1 MKIKTSE
8 AVANYN
14 LINPAKLT
22 KMTDSKA
29 KFAII
34 KDNRALKKVAE
45 DYDGIRNDTLEK
57 LKGVDF
63 GAWQEKAQKWQ
74 GKTATT
80 PEEQQE
86 VGEINNYFYAYQS
99 EVDKCL
105 GGELAKE
112 RDIEIEKISDEQ
124 FQLFADSNDWTV
136 EQTGE
141 LYGLLVE

>member
-1 MKIKTSE
+1 MKIKTSDAA
-8 AVANYN
+8 AVYN

-34 KDNRALKKVAE
+34 KACRALKAIAE
-45 DYDGIRNDTLEK
+45 DFDGIRADTLEK

-74 GKTATT
+74 GKTAEK
-80 PEEQQE
+80 PEDQQE
-86 VGEINNYFYAYQS
+86 VGAINNYFYAYQQ

-105 GGELAKE
+105 AEEATKE
-112 RDIEIEKISDEQ
+112 RDVEITKITDGQ
-124 FQLFADSNDWTV
+124 FELFADSNDWTV
-136 EQTGE
+136 EQTGQ
-141 LYGLLVE
+141 LYALLVE